1 MTDAAAASDAST
13 TVRTRRPWSKKFT
26 PAEIRTVINEYHAG
40 SNTREIC
47 KKYNIGRTTLYRW
60 IEQHDQ
66 MPVDERDITTLKIE
80 VATLKEL
87 IVTLAVENKKLRA
100 DHDRNSPV
108 LHRDAGP
115 DADGGASGVDAPPQ

>member
-1 MTDAAAASDAST
+1 MTAPET
-13 TVRTRRPWSKKFT
+13 PTPTVRTRRPWSKKFT

-60 IEQHDQ
+60 IEQHDA
-66 MPVDERDITTLKIE
+66 MPVDEYDITTLKIE

-87 IVTLAVENKKLRA
+87 IVKLALENKQLRSL
-100 DHDRNSPV
+100 HDGSSGSSDSV
-108 LHRDAGP
+108 SGG
-115 DADGGASGVDAPPQ
+115 GGASGPGDSPAAAEN

>member
-1 MTDAAAASDAST
+1 MSDTVMELPA

-26 PAEIRTVINEYHAG
+26 PAEIRAVINEYHAG

-47 KKYNIGRTTLYRW
+47 KKYDIGRTTLYRW

-87 IVTLAVENKKLRA
+87 IVGLALENKKLRSEHGQSS
-100 DHDRNSPV
+100 D
-108 LHRDAGP
+108 LLAG
-115 DADGGASGVDAPPQ
+115 DSSHSGAGGPGDSAPTPQS

>member
-1 MTDAAAASDAST
+1 MTEAIEMEAPT

-60 IEQHDQ
+60 IEQHDS

-87 IVTLAVENKKLRA
+87 IVGLALENKKLRGE
-100 DHDRNSPV
+100 HGQSTH
-108 LHRDAGP
+108 LHPSDDPISGLDGP
-115 DADGGASGVDAPPQ
+115 GHSAPAAQD

>member
-1 MTDAAAASDAST
+1 MNEAAEMEAST
-13 TVRTRRPWSKKFT
+13 TIRTRRPWSKKFT

-47 KKYNIGRTTLYRW
+47 KKYSIGRTTLYRW
-60 IEQHDQ
+60 IEQHDA

-87 IVTLAVENKKLRA
+87 IVGLALENKKLKGEHGHPS
-100 DHDRNSPV
+100 DVHLGTDSGSGHGGSGHSPV
-108 LHRDAGP
+108 AAQD
-115 DADGGASGVDAPPQ
+115 